1 VTPFALALAL
11 ATAVSQEAS
20 PGQVV
25 RARELGIRIGELSPG
40 PLNAITD
47 VDGVAVG
54 HCSVVAGDEVRTGV
68 TLVVPQ
74 LGENTFR
81 RKLPAAVFTG
91 NGFGKAAGFT
101 QVEELG
107 EIEAPIALTNTLS
120 VGSVLEAMARLVLE
134 QPGNEEVRS
143 VNVVVGETNDGWLND
158 IRGQHVRAEHVRTA
172 WDAAARGPVELG
184 AVGAGTGTVCMGF
197 KGGIGS
203 ASRVVAGGPWTV
215 GVLVQTNFGGSL
227 RIDGRPFP
235 PRQDPREDRDGSCMV
250 VVATDAPL
258 DARNLGRMAK
268 RTMLGLARVGSV
280 MANGSGDYAIAFS
293 TANPIEASEGTLR
306 TVRVLANEAMTP
318 LFQAV
323 VEATEEAV
331 LDSLFTAESMRG
343 RAGHVA
349 RAIDLEAVRKLFGA
363 R

>member
-11 ATAVSQEAS
+11 AMAVPQEEGEAK
-20 PGQVV
+20 PA
-25 RARELGIRIGELSPG
+25 RARDLGIRIGELPPG

-47 VDGVAVG
+47 VEGVAVG
-54 HCSVVAGDEVRTGV
+54 HCTVVEGDEVRTGV
-68 TLVVPQ
+68 TLVVPR

-120 VGSVLEAMARLVLE
+120 VGTVLEAMARLVLE

-143 VNVVVGETNDGWLND
+143 VNVVVGETNDGWLSD
-158 IRGQHVRAEHVRTA
+158 IRGQHVRAEHVLEA
-172 WDAAARGPVELG
+172 WQAAARGPVELG
-184 AVGAGTGTVCMGF
+184 SVGAGAGTVCMGF

-203 ASRVVAGGPWTV
+203 ASRVVTAGPWTV

-235 PRQDPREDRDGSCMV
+235 PRGDPREDRDGSCMV
-250 VVATDAPL
+250 VVATDAPV

-293 TANPIEASEGTLR
+293 TANPIEAGEGALR
-306 TVRVLANEAMTP
+306 TVRVLRNDAMTP

-331 LDSLFTAESMRG
+331 LDSLFAARTTRG

-349 RAIDLEAVRKLFGA
+349 HAIDLEAVRRVAGE